1 MNLRILEITDMQAH
15 LSLHRGFLKVSIKDN
30 KEYEIPLYDIG
41 GVIAN
46 SYSLTYSNNLLVKL
60 AELNIPFIICGQNHS
75 PVAFLWPVETHSL
88 SAGKIDIQI
97 NTRKSFYE
105 KIWKDI
111 IQIKIYNQF
120 ICLKALNKDSGT
132 LEFLIKKVSIGDRE
146 NIEAQAAKI
155 YWNKLF
161 GDNFIR
167 DKNGDG
173 VNSLLNYGYT
183 ILRSGIARSIM
194 GAGLHPAIGIF
205 HKNKYNIMRLA
216 DDLMEPFRP
225 IVDYFAYKESMD
237 GITELT
243 PEVKKQLV
251 NILYLDMDSPRGR
264 SPVINRM
271 QSLAYTYAYSLETLK
286 KNLDLP
292 ILKLEDL
299 QEINM

>member
-1 MNLRILEITDMQAH
+1 
-15 LSLHRGFLKVSIKDN
+15 
-30 KEYEIPLYDIG
+30 
-41 GVIAN
+41 
-46 SYSLTYSNNLLVKL
+46 
-60 AELNIPFIICGQNHS
+60 
-75 PVAFLWPVETHSL
+75 
-88 SAGKIDIQI
+88 
-97 NTRKSFYE
+97 
-105 KIWKDI
+105 
-111 IQIKIYNQF
+111 
-120 ICLKALNKDSGT
+120 
-132 LEFLIKKVSIGDRE
+132 
-146 NIEAQAAKI
+146 
-155 YWNKLF
+155 
-161 GDNFIR
+161 
-167 DKNGDG
+167 
-173 VNSLLNYGYT
+173 
-183 ILRSGIARSIM
+183 M

-225 IVDYFAYKESMD
+225 IVDYFAYKESMN

-271 QSLAYTYAYSLETLK
+271 QSLAYTFAYSLETLK

>member
-1 MNLRILEITDMQAH
+1 MNLRIIEITDMQAH
-15 LSLHRGFLKVSIKDN
+15 LSLHRGFLKVAIN
-30 KEYEIPLYDIG
+30 GGKEYEIPLYDIG
-41 GVIAN
+41 GIIAN

-60 AELNIPFIICGQNHS
+60 AELNIPFIICGKNHS
-75 PVAFLWPVETHSL
+75 PAAFLWPVESHYQN
-88 SAGKIDIQI
+88 AGKIDIQI
-97 NTRKSFYE
+97 NTRKSLYE

-111 IQIKIYNQF
+111 IQIKIYNQL
-120 ICLKALNKDSGT
+120 ICLKAFNKDISK
-132 LEFLIKKVSIGDRE
+132 LEYLIKKVTIGDRE

-161 GDNFIR
+161 GDSFTR
-167 DKNGDG
+167 DKNGEG
-173 VNSLLNYGYT
+173 INSILNYGYT

-216 DDLMEPFRP
+216 DDLMEPFRQ
-225 IVDYFAYKESMD
+225 IVDFFAYKEYIK
-237 GITELT
+237 GIVELT

-271 QSLAYTYAYSLETLK
+271 QSLAYTFAYSLETLK